1 MLCVGS
7 EPHGDTGDEYSMDF
21 KDYYKILGV
30 DPTAD
35 EKAIKVAYRKLA
47 RKYHPDVSKE
57 AGAEDKFKEASEA
70 YEVLS
75 TPDKR
80 AEYDDLRKYGQ
91 QGRPFQAP
99 PGWQSRAG
107 AGGFGADN
115 GDFSDFF
122 SSIFGGR
129 AQQDGRTRN
138 PGRRGQDVEMELA
151 IFLEETLSA
160 ESKQVSFKVPQHNAA
175 GQRMAD
181 ITKTLN
187 VKIPAGVADGERIRL
202 KGQGAPGIAGGE
214 NGDLYLI
221 IRLAPHPDFDVE
233 GHDLIITVPVAPW
246 EAALG
251 AKVAV
256 PTLTG
261 RINLTIRPD
270 SQNGQRLR
278 VKGNGLLDKKGQRG
292 DLLAQI
298 KVVMPKSSD
307 DATKELWKTLADRA
321 AFDPRAQ
328 WSN

>member
-1 MLCVGS
+1 
-7 EPHGDTGDEYSMDF
+7 MDF
-21 KDYYKILGV
+21 KDYYKILAV
-30 DPTAD
+30 EPTAD
-35 EKAIKVAYRKLA
+35 DKAIKTAYRKLA

-75 TPDKR
+75 SPEKR
-80 AEYDDLRKYGQ
+80 AEYDDIRKYGQ
-91 QGRPFQAP
+91 QGRPFQPP
-99 PGWQSRAG
+99 PGWQGRGG
-107 AGGFGADN
+107 AGGFGGGDN

-129 AQQDGRTRN
+129 AQQGGRSHN

-175 GQRMAD
+175 GQRVAD
-181 ITKTLN
+181 VTKTLN

-202 KGQGAPGIAGGE
+202 KGQGAPGVAGGE

-221 IRLAPHPDFDVE
+221 IRLAPHPKFDVE
-233 GHDLIITVPVAPW
+233 GHDLIITVPLAPW
-246 EAALG
+246 EVALG
-251 AKVAV
+251 TKVAV

-261 RINLTIRPD
+261 KINLTIRPD

-278 VKGNGLLDKKGQRG
+278 IKGNGLLDKQGQRG

-298 KVVMPKSSD
+298 KVVLPPSN
-307 DATKELWKTLADRA
+307 DATKELWKALADKA

>member
-1 MLCVGS
+1 
-7 EPHGDTGDEYSMDF
+7 MDF

-30 DPTAD
+30 EPTAD
-35 EKAIKVAYRKLA
+35 DKTLKTAYRKLA

-57 AGAEDKFKEASEA
+57 KGAEDKFKEANEA

-75 TPDKR
+75 SAEKR

-91 QGRPFQAP
+91 QGRPFQGP
-99 PGWQSRAG
+99 PGWQSRGGAG
-107 AGGFGADN
+107 AGDAGFESN
-115 GDFSDFF
+115 GDFSEFF

-129 AQQDGRTRN
+129 AQQGGRAYSN
-138 PGRRGQDVEMELA
+138 GRRGQDVEMELPV
-151 IFLEETLSA
+151 FLEETLST
-160 ESKQVSFKVPQHNAA
+160 ESKQVSFKVPQHSAN

-187 VKIPAGVADGERIRL
+187 VKIPVGVTDGERIRL
-202 KGQGAPGIAGGE
+202 KGQGAPGAGGGE
-214 NGDLYLI
+214 NGDLYLTL
-221 IRLAPHPDFDVE
+221 RLAPHPNFDVE
-233 GHDLIITVPVAPW
+233 GHDLIITVPLAPW

-251 AKVAV
+251 TKIAV

-261 RINLTIRPD
+261 KINLTIRPD

-278 VKGNGLLDKKGQRG
+278 IKGNGLLNKQGQRG

-298 KVVMPKSSD
+298 KVVLPPSN
-307 DATKELWKTLADRA
+307 DATKELWKALADKA

>member
-1 MLCVGS
+1 
-7 EPHGDTGDEYSMDF
+7 MDF
-21 KDYYKILGV
+21 KDYYKILAV
-30 DPTAD
+30 EPTAD
-35 EKAIKVAYRKLA
+35 DKAIKTAYRKLA

-75 TPDKR
+75 SPEKR

-91 QGRPFQAP
+91 QGRPFQPP
-99 PGWQSRAG
+99 PGWQGRGG
-107 AGGFGADN
+107 AGGFGGQDN

-129 AQQDGRTRN
+129 QQGGRSHN

-175 GQRMAD
+175 GQRVAD

-187 VKIPAGVADGERIRL
+187 VKIPAGVVDGERIRL
-202 KGQGAPGIAGGE
+202 KGQGAPGVAGGE

-221 IRLAPHPDFDVE
+221 IRLAPHPKFDVE
-233 GHDLIITVPVAPW
+233 GHDLIITVPLAPW
-246 EAALG
+246 EVALG
-251 AKVAV
+251 TKVAV

-261 RINLTIRPD
+261 KINLTIRPD

-278 VKGNGLLDKKGQRG
+278 IKGNGLLNKQGQRG

-298 KVVMPKSSD
+298 KVVMPPSN
-307 DATKELWKTLADRA
+307 DATRELWKTLADKA